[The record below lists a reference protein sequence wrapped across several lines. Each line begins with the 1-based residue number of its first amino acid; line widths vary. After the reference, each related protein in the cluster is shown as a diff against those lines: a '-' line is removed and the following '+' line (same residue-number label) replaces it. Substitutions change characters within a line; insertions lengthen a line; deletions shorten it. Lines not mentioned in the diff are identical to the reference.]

1 MTRPARMWLASAA
14 SGTPVRARRESEG
27 IDATTQ
33 SGYYS
38 QMKTASIS
46 EAKNRLSAYIDLVRR
61 GETVQITD
69 RGNPVARLVPLEAGS
84 KEFDE
89 SWLAEMER
97 LGIIRRPKRQPL
109 KKLQAPVKLKHR
121 IDAVRLVAA
130 DREGR

>member
-1 MTRPARMWLASAA
+1 
-14 SGTPVRARRESEG
+14 
-27 IDATTQ
+27 
-33 SGYYS
+33 
-38 QMKTASIS
+38 MKTASIS

-121 IDAVRLVAA
+121 IDAVRHIAA

>member
-1 MTRPARMWLASAA
+1 
-14 SGTPVRARRESEG
+14 
-27 IDATTQ
+27 
-33 SGYYS
+33 
-38 QMKTASIS
+38 MKTASIS

-69 RGNPVARLVPLEAGS
+69 RGNPVARLVPLEAGT

-97 LGIIRRPKRQPL
+97 LGIIRRPRRQPP
-109 KKLQAPVKLKHR
+109 KKLQTPAKPKHR
-121 IDAVRLVAA
+121 VDAVRLITV